1 MKLFYEKDGT
11 LDFIKERKVAVF
23 GYGNQGRAHACN
35 LKDSGVPVVVALRKN
50 SKSWEKATSDGHQV
64 MEFKEASKWANFMMI
79 LLPDQ
84 VQKSVYKESIEK
96 NLDENDTL
104 CFAHGFNIHFQE
116 ITPPYFV
123 DVVMVAPKSPG
134 RLVRQTYEEGKGTP
148 CLAAVYKGSP
158 KTWDVVLSYAKAIGG
173 LRAGTFQTTFK
184 DETETDLFGEQTVLC
199 GGVSELVKCGF
210 ETLVENGYPQE
221 LAYFECLHELK
232 LIVDLFYEGGLTK
245 MNEDVSETAEYGGY
259 TRGSKILPRDWVKNK
274 MNEVLKEVQTGEFAQ
289 EYLEDARNGQEDLL
303 KMRSLEKQHGLEKV
317 GKTLRANMS
326 WLKKEEGHHECRV

>member
-11 LDFIKERKVAVF
+11 LEFIKEKKVAVF

-35 LKDSGVPVVVALRKN
+35 LKDSGIPVVVALRKN

-104 CFAHGFNIHFQE
+104 CFAHGFNIHFKE
-116 ITPPYFV
+116 ISPPHFV
-123 DVVMVAPKSPG
+123 NVVMVAPKSPG

-158 KTWDVVLSYAKAIGG
+158 RTWDVVLSYAKAIGG

-259 TRGSKILPRDWVKNK
+259 TRGSKILPRDWVKTK
-274 MNEVLKEVQTGEFAQ
+274 MNEVLKEVQSGEFAQ

-317 GKTLRANMS
+317 GKTLRSNMS
-326 WLKKEEGHHECRV
+326 WLKKEDGHHECRV